1 MNSWI
6 YPFAVRVIASSG
18 FFSCIYFFFSSLND
32 PQFKQEV
39 LELVKKQDCTE
50 NLELLRVLTNITKQ
64 KLIEDK

>member
-1 MNSWI
+1 MNELD
-6 YPFAVRVIASSG
+6 FEV
-18 FFSCIYFFFSSLND
+18 
-32 PQFKQEV
+32 FKQEV